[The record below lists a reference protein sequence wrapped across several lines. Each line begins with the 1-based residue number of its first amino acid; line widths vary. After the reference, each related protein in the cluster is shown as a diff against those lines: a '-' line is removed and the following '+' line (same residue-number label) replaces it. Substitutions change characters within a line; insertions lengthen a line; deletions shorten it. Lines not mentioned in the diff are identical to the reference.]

1 MKRKGQITIVGI
13 LSIVITLLVFGMTL
27 PMQINAVNTML
38 NTTNDTTTRL
48 IYSAFIPIEGLI
60 ILMGKRKRICPNLCI
75 MGVLSVNK

>member
-60 ILMGKRKRICPNLCI
+60 ILMGIVYYGSAVREQIR
-75 MGVLSVNK
+75 GY